1 MSLQGIEPKQKFPG
15 AIVADLRDYVAALGL
30 PSDWPMRIKSR
41 SNIGGTGCKWWFD
54 YEGEPMATYECDIL
68 QEIVTKTHHM
78 PIPSPVDP
86 LVVASQLAV
95 IQPSDPEWR
104 RFKHLTFRREE
115 VMYVN
120 NVDEKGKANGNAF
133 TIVFRNG
140 ESVVCGNE
148 SNYANSG
155 MSTCDFFLEHVMN
168 LTPENAN
175 RSSISR
181 E

>member
-15 AIVADLRDYVAALGL
+15 AIVADLRDYAKQLGL
-30 PSDWPMRIKSR
+30 PSDWHKRIEAS
-41 SNIGGTGCKWWFD
+41 SNIGGTGSKWHFT
-54 YEGEPMATYECDIL
+54 YEDKLLATYTCDIL
-68 QEIVTKTHHM
+68 QEIETKIHHM
-78 PIPSPVDP
+78 TIPPPADP

-95 IQPSDPEWR
+95 IQPSDSQWR
-104 RFKHLTFRREE
+104 RFKHLTFRRDE

-120 NVDEKGKANGNAF
+120 NVDDKGKANGNAF
-133 TIVFRNG
+133 SIVFRNG

-175 RSSISR
+175 RSR